1 MLATPTVQKPKQC
14 SVGFLLAQRKP
25 EKRTVSA
32 PFMYLCEHLKV
43 SVNFLH

>member
-1 MLATPTVQKPKQC
+1 MLATPTIQKPEQC
-14 SVGFLLAQRKP
+14 SVGFLLAQRLF

-32 PFMYLCEHLKV
+32 PFMYLCERLKV